1 MPNSV
6 LMVED
11 EEALRMTVGDR
22 LRSHGYAVDC
32 AGNGEEAF
40 QKALHLPFDLIIL
53 DVMLPY
59 RDGLSVCRDIRLA
72 LLKKL
77 GIERCGF
84 HAFRHGNATVMDQ
97 EQVPMATR
105 QNRLGQSDAR
115 TTMGYTHAM
124 SEDGRRFAARLGQM
138 LTVGAA

>member
-1 MPNSV
+1 MRKRKLYP
-6 LMVED
+6 
-11 EEALRMTVGDR
+11 
-22 LRSHGYAVDC
+22 
-32 AGNGEEAF
+32 
-40 QKALHLPFDLIIL
+40 
-53 DVMLPY
+53 
-59 RDGLSVCRDIRLA
+59 
-72 LLKKL
+72 LLKSM

-115 TTMGYTHAM
+115 TTMGYTHAI

-138 LTVGAA
+138 LTAGAA